1 MGHPDTPRDDGTT
14 MPNPLAHDLQTS
26 VPMPLLAA
34 VDLQDNLM
42 TATHD
47 LDRLQALLAHA
58 CDELL
63 NGFHGATGEIQELV
77 DAARDTPSPEL
88 FDSVMQHLGGAITA
102 LQFQDMAS
110 QLIAHTHCRLRH
122 CADRLARETMGGD
135 DEDGA
140 AVVVEPPLRPNPVTQ
155 DEMDA
160 GSVEL
165 F

>member
-1 MGHPDTPRDDGTT
+1 MLNSYTSDSHG
-14 MPNPLAHDLQTS
+14 MPPL
-26 VPMPLLAA
+26 PLLFAA
-34 VDLQDNLM
+34 DLQDHLM

-58 CDELL
+58 CDALL
-63 NGFHGATGEIQELV
+63 HGFHGAAGEIRELAV
-77 DAARDTPSPEL
+77 AARVSPSPQR
-88 FDSVMQHLGGAITA
+88 FDGVMQHLGGAITA

-110 QLIAHTHCRLRH
+110 QLITHTHQRLRH

-135 DEDGA
+135 DDDDADGA
-140 AVVVEPPLRPNPVTQ
+140 AMVEAAPLRPNPVTQ